1 MFLFCVG
8 FALYYMSYL
17 PESSMKM
24 RYVNTPPQAVGL
36 CGSSFDCYFGQ
47 CKHVAK
53 IKRIL

>member
-24 RYVNTPPQAVGL
+24 RYVNTPPLRQLAFAALRSIAISVSVNML
-36 CGSSFDCYFGQ
+36 Q
-47 CKHVAK
+47 
-53 IKRIL
+53 R